1 MGNADS
7 GERPAKNRVIADMFN
22 RMADILEFQ
31 GEDPFKVNAYRKA
44 ARVIKDLQ
52 ENIQSLG
59 RANQLQSIP
68 GVGAALAKKIDEFL
82 NTGRMSKYEEIVQ
95 SVPPGLIDL
104 LGIQNLGPKTL
115 ALAHE
120 RLGIQDLNGLKRA
133 IDDGRLANL
142 PGMGQKKAEN
152 ILKGI
157 ELREKGL
164 GRVPLGQALALVE
177 DIIHRLRKLPSV
189 GRIYPAGSIR
199 RMQETVGDIDIL
211 IETEEGETIVKTF
224 TSLPQVTRVLSSGK
238 TKGSVLVEGDIQID
252 VRAIDR
258 DSYGSALQYF
268 TGSQAH
274 NIRLRGIA
282 KQKGLKISEYGIFR
296 GEEKIG
302 GGTEEEIYEAL
313 GMPWIPPEI
322 REDRGEVEAALG
334 ENLPELVD
342 LYDINGDLHVHTRWS
357 DGTATTEEMVQK
369 AKTLG
374 YSFIAICDHSRSAA
388 YAGGLTP
395 ERLEEQIGKIRALN
409 ERMENFRILAGTEVD
424 IRSDGSLDFP
434 DELLSRLDIV
444 IAAIHSGFKKNVTQ
458 RLIAAAQ
465 NPLVTIIAHPTG
477 RLINQREGY
486 DVDLERVM
494 QACSDTGTAMEINAC
509 GERLDLNDI
518 HVRRAKEAGIRLAIG
533 TDAHHPEDL
542 ASMRLGL
549 GVARRG
555 WLEKTHV
562 MNCRTS
568 EELLKMRTKGTGF
581 TPGVS

>member
-1 MGNADS
+1 MENADS
-7 GERPAKNRVIADMFN
+7 TERPAKNRVIAEMFN

-31 GEDPFKVNAYRKA
+31 GEGPFKVNAYRKA

-52 ENIQSLG
+52 ENIETLG
-59 RANQLQSIP
+59 RANQLKSIP
-68 GVGAALAKKIDEFL
+68 GVGTGLAKKIDEFL
-82 NTGRMSKYEEIVQ
+82 KTGRMSKYEEIVQ
-95 SVPPGLIDL
+95 SVPSGLTDL

-120 RLGIQDLNGLKRA
+120 RLGIQDLNGLKQA
-133 IDDGRLANL
+133 IHDGRLANL
-142 PGMGQKKAEN
+142 PGMGQKKADN

-157 ELREKGL
+157 ELREKGSGRIPL
-164 GRVPLGQALALVE
+164 GRALDLVE
-177 DIIHRLRKLPSV
+177 DVIHRLRKLPSV

-211 IETEEGETIVKTF
+211 IETEEGETIVKAF
-224 TSLPQVTRVLSSGK
+224 TSLPQVTRVLNSGK

-282 KQKGLKISEYGIFR
+282 KQKGMKISEYGIFR
-296 GEEKIG
+296 GGEKIG

-313 GMPWIPPEI
+313 GMPWIPPEL

-334 ENLPELVD
+334 DGLPELVD
-342 LYDINGDLHVHTRWS
+342 LYDINGDLHIHTRWS
-357 DGTATTEEMVQK
+357 DGTATIEEMAQK
-369 AKTLG
+369 AVTLG

-395 ERLEEQIGKIRALN
+395 ERLEEQIGKIHALN
-409 ERMENFRILAGTEVD
+409 ERMENFRILAGNEVD
-424 IRSDGSLDFP
+424 IRSDGSLDFA

-444 IAAIHSGFKKNVTQ
+444 IAAIHSGFKQNVTQ

-494 QACSDTGTAMEINAC
+494 QACSDTGTAMSGVPKKPVFAWPSAPMPIVPKIWHPC
-509 GERLDLNDI
+509 GWDWVSPEG
-518 HVRRAKEAGIRLAIG
+518 AG
-533 TDAHHPEDL
+533 
-542 ASMRLGL
+542 
-549 GVARRG
+549 
-555 WLEKTHV
+555 WKKV
-562 MNCRTS
+562 M
-568 EELLKMRTKGTGF
+568 
-581 TPGVS
+581 

>member
-1 MGNADS
+1 MENADS

-31 GEDPFKVNAYRKA
+31 GEGPFKVNAYRKA

-52 ENIQSLG
+52 ENIESLG
-59 RANQLQSIP
+59 RANQLKSIP
-68 GVGAALAKKIDEFL
+68 GVGAGLAKKIDEFL
-82 NTGRMSKYEEIVQ
+82 KTGWMSKYEEIVQ

-120 RLGIQDLNGLKRA
+120 QLGIEDLNGLKRA

-157 ELREKGL
+157 ELREKGS
-164 GRVPLGQALALVE
+164 GRIPLGQALAVVE
-177 DIIHRLRKLPSV
+177 DIIHQLRSLPNI
-189 GRIYPAGSIR
+189 GRIYPAGSVR

-211 IETEEGETIVKTF
+211 IETGEGEDVIRAF
-224 TSLPQVTRVLSSGK
+224 TSLPQVTRELSSGK

-282 KQKGLKISEYGIFR
+282 KQKGMKISEYGIFR

-313 GMPWIPPEI
+313 GMPWIPPEL

-334 ENLPELVD
+334 DDLPELVD

-357 DGTATTEEMVQK
+357 DGTTTIEEMAQK
-369 AKTLG
+369 AITLG
-374 YSFIAICDHSRSAA
+374 YSLIAICDHSRSAA

-395 ERLEEQIGKIRALN
+395 ERLEEQIGKIHALN

-444 IAAIHSGFKKNVTQ
+444 IAAIHSGFKQNVTQ
-458 RLIAAAQ
+458 RIISAAQ

-494 QACSDTGTAMEINAC
+494 QACSDTGTAMEINAF

-518 HVRRAKEAGIRLAIG
+518 NVRRAKEYGIRLAIG

-542 ASMRLGL
+542 ASMRLGI

-555 WLEKTHV
+555 WLKKSDV
-562 MNCRTS
+562 MNCRTA
-568 EELLKMRTKGTGF
+568 EELLKMRAEGMGLTHGG
-581 TPGVS
+581 S